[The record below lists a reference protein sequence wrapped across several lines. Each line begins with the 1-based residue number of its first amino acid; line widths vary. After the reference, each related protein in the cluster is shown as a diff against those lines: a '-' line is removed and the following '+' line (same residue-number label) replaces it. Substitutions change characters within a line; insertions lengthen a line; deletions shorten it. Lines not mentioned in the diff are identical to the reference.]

1 MGDLHDLERR
11 QLPVWLY
18 SLLWLVASLL
28 LAVALWQ
35 ALALWERQ
43 VRGVPF
49 PGPWDVLL
57 RLGGLL
63 SGEPWLGG
71 SLAAHLSASAGR
83 WAMGFTLGAGLGLG
97 WGLLMGGS
105 RLASR
110 LTRPWLEIVQV
121 VPGLAWIP
129 VALLIFGVGPAATVA
144 MITVTTIPAV
154 ALAAAMGLQAMD
166 RHQLAAARML
176 GAGRIA
182 LVLTII
188 LPAMLPHLLT
198 GLRLGMGAAW
208 RVLVAGEMVVGVG
221 GGLGYAIL
229 QSRWSLDFE
238 GALAGVL
245 VIALVGLVLER
256 GVFGTLER
264 LTVDRWGMRG
274 R

>member
-1 MGDLHDLERR
+1 MTAGPDQPFLRR
-11 QLPVWLY
+11 WA
-18 SLLWLVASLL
+18 SALLWLAASLL

-35 ALALWERQ
+35 GLALWQRE

-49 PGPWDVLL
+49 PGPWEVLL

-63 SGEPWLGG
+63 GGEAWLGG
-71 SLAAHLSASAGR
+71 SLASHLGASAGR
-83 WAMGFTLGAGLGLG
+83 WAVGFGLGATIGLG
-97 WGLLMGGS
+97 WGLLVGGS
-105 RLASR
+105 RLAAR
-110 LTRPWLEIVQV
+110 LTRPWLEVIQV

-129 VALLIFGVGPAATVA
+129 IALLVFGVGPAATVA

-154 ALAAAMGLQAMD
+154 ALATAMGLQAMD
-166 RHQLAAARML
+166 RHHLAAARML
-176 GAGRIA
+176 GAGRGA
-182 LVLTII
+182 LVLTIV
-188 LPAMLPHLLT
+188 LPALLPHLLT

-229 QSRWSLDFE
+229 QSRWTLDFE

-245 VIALVGLVLER
+245 VIALAGLALER
-256 GVFGTLER
+256 GLFGTLER
-264 LTVDRWGMRG
+264 LTVARWGLRG

>member
-1 MGDLHDLERR
+1 MRR
-11 QLPVWLY
+11 LPRGVA
-18 SLLWLVASLL
+18 SLLWLAASLL

-35 ALALWERQ
+35 GLAIWERQ

-63 SGEPWLGG
+63 GGEPWLGE
-71 SLAAHLSASAGR
+71 SLASHLGASTSR
-83 WAMGFTLGAGLGLG
+83 WALGFGLGAVIGLG
-97 WGLLMGGS
+97 WGLLVGGS

-129 VALLIFGVGPAATVA
+129 IALLIFGVGPAATVA

-154 ALAAAMGLQAMD
+154 ALAAAMGLQTMD

-176 GAGRIA
+176 GAGRRA
-182 LVLTII
+182 LLLTVI
-188 LPAMLPHLLT
+188 LPALLPHLLT

-208 RVLVAGEMVVGVG
+208 RVLVAGEMVVGIG

-229 QSRWSLDFE
+229 QSRWTLDFE

-245 VIALVGLVLER
+245 VIALTGLALER
-256 GVFGTLER
+256 GLFGTLER
-264 LTVDRWGMRG
+264 LTVERWGMRG